1 MPIHNLHE
9 MNIKQKHHIAATTNE
24 VYLALTNPFTI
35 ELWTGFPSLM
45 STEPGSEFS
54 LFEGDIVGKNL
65 DFKENELIRQQ
76 WYFEGEKKDSIV
88 TLRLKPEKN
97 NTVIELVHEN
107 VPEEVY
113 GEMIRGWETIYF
125 NSLKRF
131 FK

>member
-1 MPIHNLHE
+1 
-9 MNIKQKHHIAATTNE
+9 MNIKQKHHIAATTKE

-35 ELWTGFPSLM
+35 ELWTGFPALM

-65 DFKENELIRQQ
+65 EFKENELIRQQ
-76 WYFEGEKKDSIV
+76 WYFEGEEKESVV

-97 NTVIELVHEN
+97 NTVVELVHEN
-107 VPEEVY
+107 VPEAVFS
-113 GEMIRGWETIYF
+113 EMFKGWKTIYF